1 MNQDSIVNRPKILF
15 FSPEKMLL
23 NAISVFVLTTLFYFF
38 GASLRLVNDLSLFW
52 PLNAVLAA
60 IFVRNPWLN
69 KAVYYFICYAAML
82 VYDAFTTQWGWQST
96 IINFSNMV
104 FIITAARLL
113 LRYSRN
119 MDESNWALNAFNI
132 FNFSLIAAILSSLFG
147 AVGSL
152 GIHGDYHEKFM
163 PLYADWVSEQFST
176 GVLMLPCLLTAS
188 LPSWRKFSGIIP
200 SDLYPLFAVVIA
212 VCTAI
217 IIGGAGSLAF
227 PLPALIWCAIR
238 YPLPVTA
245 LLTLITG
252 AVEIVLV
259 AHAAINLHSDQPL
272 LLVDQMF
279 SARLGIAT
287 IAICPLIV
295 SISVDAINQLIK
307 QTSLRADYDYLTGV
321 YSRSGLFEALK
332 RRTRQQKQTASA
344 QTLLCVMLLDI
355 DFFKRINDSWGHEC
369 GDAVLASFA
378 ARVLETVGDRGMVA
392 RIGGEEFVV
401 VCRTRDPRQGF
412 DIAEQIRK
420 TIELNRFHY
429 DQQSLFITVSIGLAE
444 ATLGENTLEATFN
457 KLIPEA
463 DKNLY
468 LSKRQGRNKTSAS
481 TNATEAIATSHISDS

>member
-1 MNQDSIVNRPKILF
+1 MNPDSMVNRPKFSF
-15 FSPEKMLL
+15 FSPDKMLL
-23 NAISVFVLTTLFYFF
+23 NAISVFALTTLFYFF

-69 KAVYYFICYAAML
+69 KAIYYFICYAAML

-104 FIITAARLL
+104 FIVTAARLL

-152 GIHGDYHEKFM
+152 GISGDYHEKFM

-188 LPSWRKFSGIIP
+188 WPSWRKLTGIVP
-200 SDLYPLFAVVIA
+200 SDMYPFFSVVIA
-212 VCTAI
+212 VCTAM

-252 AVEIVLV
+252 GVEIVLV
-259 AHAAINLHSDQPL
+259 AHAAINLHSEQPL

-332 RRTRQQKQTASA
+332 RSGRHQPTPQEP
-344 QTLLCVMLLDI
+344 LLCVMLLDI
-355 DFFKRINDSWGHEC
+355 DFFKRINDNWGHEC
-369 GDAVLASFA
+369 GDTVLASFA
-378 ARVLETVGDRGMVA
+378 SRVLDTVGERGMVA

-401 VCRTRDPRQGF
+401 VCRVRDNQQGF
-412 DIAEQIRK
+412 EIAEQIRK
-420 TIELNRFHY
+420 TIEVSTFHY
-429 DQQSLFITVSIGLAE
+429 EEQSLFITVSIGLAE
-444 ATLGENTLEATFN
+444 AALGNNTLEATFN
-457 KLIPEA
+457 QLIPEA
-463 DKNLY
+463 DKYLY

-481 TNATEAIATSHISDS
+481 RFHAEEFPASHISDS

>member
-1 MNQDSIVNRPKILF
+1 MNHDGMINQPKFLF

-23 NAISVFVLTTLFYFF
+23 NAVSIFVFTTLFYFF

-69 KAVYYFICYAAML
+69 KAVYYFISYAAML

-104 FIITAARLL
+104 FIVTAARLL

-147 AVGSL
+147 AIGSL
-152 GIHGDYHEKFM
+152 GISGDYHEKFM

-176 GVLMLPCLLTAS
+176 GVLMLPCLLSAS
-188 LPSWRKFSGIIP
+188 WPTWRRLPSLVP
-200 SDLYPLFAVVIA
+200 SDLYPLFAVAIA
-212 VCTAI
+212 VGTAI
-217 IIGGAGSLAF
+217 VIGGAGSLAF

-252 AVEIVLV
+252 ATEIVLV
-259 AHAAINLHSDQPL
+259 SHAAINLHSEQPL

-332 RRTRQQKQTASA
+332 RTGHLPLNKQP
-344 QTLLCVMLLDI
+344 LLCVMLLDI

-378 ARVLETVGDRGMVA
+378 ARVLDTVGDRGMVA

-401 VCRTRDPRQGF
+401 VCRTHGLQEGYE
-412 DIAEQIRK
+412 IAEQIRK
-420 TIELNRFHY
+420 TIEQGSFLY
-429 DQQSLFITVSIGLAE
+429 QQQPLYITVSIGLA
-444 ATLGENTLEATFN
+444 AGEVAEKTLEDTFN
-457 KLIPEA
+457 MLIPEA

-468 LSKRQGRNKTSAS
+468 LSKRQGRNKTSITDSGGEEMPAS
-481 TNATEAIATSHISDS
+481 PR